1 MKYGSQ
7 GPAQTQC
14 DRVWVVQPGHLLSLN
29 TLGDSDVPRTRFSR
43 GR

>member
-14 DRVWVVQPGHLLSLN
+14 DRVWVVQPGHLLSLH
-29 TLGDSDVPRTRFSR
+29 TLLVIPMYPGHAS
-43 GR
+43 